1 MSVHSPNPPS
11 NKNGN
16 MNLQKILKS
25 IGCETKMHDTSSD
38 EETVY
43 QNNTIEAKSIVA
55 ETVVAPFPPQ
65 AT

>member
-1 MSVHSPNPPS
+1 
-11 NKNGN
+11 